1 VTLAKELDHSLSLT
15 IAYLFLVQVLHCV
28 NDHATALPRAEEL
41 LALCEK
47 HRLPQWVGPGMILLG
62 VSRTA
67 QGSTELGLKLIDD
80 GLKAHRATGHV
91 GISLMLLALA
101 AEAHLKIG
109 NHARALDLLSEAIE
123 VAERS
128 RVGWYRQEVLRLQ
141 AEVLLQSGQITV
153 DDAIARIEHAAWL
166 AKGQG
171 SVALEWRAEI
181 ALARLF
187 EQHGQRERAGDRLRA
202 VCGSSTD
209 GLDSQELAEAKSLLA
224 SLS

>member
-1 VTLAKELDHSLSLT
+1 
-15 IAYLFLVQVLHCV
+15 LVQVLHCV
-28 NDHATALPRAEEL
+28 NDHAAALPCAEEL

-67 QGSTELGLKLIDD
+67 QGSTELGLKLIGD

-109 NHARALDLLSEAIE
+109 NHARALELLSEAID
-123 VAERS
+123 VAEKS
-128 RVGWYRQEVLRLQ
+128 RVGWYRQEILRLQ
-141 AEVLLQSGQITV
+141 AEVMLQSGKIAV

-166 AKGQG
+166 SKGQG
-171 SVALEWRAEI
+171 AVALEWRAEI
-181 ALARLF
+181 ALAHLL
-187 EQHGQRERAGDRLRA
+187 EQHGQPERARDRLRA
-202 VCGSSTD
+202 VCGPSTD
-209 GLDSQELAEAKSLLA
+209 GLDAAELDQAKGLLE